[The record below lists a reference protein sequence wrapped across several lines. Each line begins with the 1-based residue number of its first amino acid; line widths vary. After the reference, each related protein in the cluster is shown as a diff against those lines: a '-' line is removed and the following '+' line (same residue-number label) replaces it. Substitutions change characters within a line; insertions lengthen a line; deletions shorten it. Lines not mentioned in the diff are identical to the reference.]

1 MCAHGCG
8 AGTQVNDIWNVYDH
22 EHDGVLTREEVR
34 EMLEDIRS
42 RSVLRCVARAQ
53 ALLRVRTKTPV
64 LRVPAS
70 RPASRPAFRPAS
82 LQWPLSMARV
92 DSRVMQRVHQVHMIQ
107 CVLARASTLIPRV
120 YPCMRA
126 GVDGVRV
133 GCCGMRVYVCCELCW
148 SSFVKKGHRN
158 VPEENFIEAF
168 DSLDADHDGKV
179 TKVRSFCA
187 PSHLSYAHLPC
198 HGAHVA
204 ECEAVQPLSLPPV
217 QCLYARC
224 MCANGS
230 TSSDAH

>member
-1 MCAHGCG
+1 
-8 AGTQVNDIWNVYDH
+8 
-22 EHDGVLTREEVR
+22 
-34 EMLEDIRS
+34 
-42 RSVLRCVARAQ
+42 
-53 ALLRVRTKTPV
+53 
-64 LRVPAS
+64 
-70 RPASRPAFRPAS
+70 
-82 LQWPLSMARV
+82 
-92 DSRVMQRVHQVHMIQ
+92 
-107 CVLARASTLIPRV
+107 
-120 YPCMRA
+120 MRA